1 MDLFIKKFDLKNELI
16 NTKIINVEI
25 PLSKTDT
32 KYKQVL
38 I

>member
-16 NTKIINVEI
+16 NMKIIHVEI
-25 PLSKTDT
+25 PLSKTDI
-32 KYKQVL
+32 KYTQVL